1 MRISTKGRYALRV
14 MIDLARNGKESFVKL
29 HELSLRQQISEK
41 YLEGILGTLVRGKL
55 LEGARGKGGGY
66 RLNVNPKDCTVWQIL
81 SLMETSV
88 APVSC
93 LDDKVNECPRSK
105 TCVTLPVWKELDSM
119 IRSYLDNVTLEQ
131 FIRNTPESDGKVPE
145 GKNWNCGL

>member
-14 MIDLARNGKESFVKL
+14 MIDLARNGKDDFVKL
-29 HELSLRQQISEK
+29 HELSARQQISEK
-41 YLEGILGTLVRGKL
+41 YLEGILGSLVRGQL

-66 RLNVNPKDCTVWQIL
+66 RLKVSPKECSVWKIL

-93 LDDKVNECPRSK
+93 LDDKVNTCPRSK
-105 TCVTLPVWKELDSM
+105 ACVTLPVWKELDSL
-119 IRSYLDNVTLEQ
+119 IRGYLDNVTLDQ
-131 FIRNTPESDGKVPE
+131 FLRNTPESEGKIPD

>member
-14 MIDLARNGKESFVKL
+14 MIDLARNGRGEFVKL
-29 HELSLRQQISEK
+29 QELSNRQQISEK

-66 RLNVNPKDCTVWQIL
+66 RLNCNPEQCSVWDIL

-88 APVSC
+88 APVAC
-93 LDDKVNECPRSK
+93 LEKDAEKCDRADF
-105 TCVTLPVWKELDSM
+105 CVTLLVWKELDSL
-119 IRSYLDNVTLEQ
+119 IRGYLASVTLEQ
-131 FIRNTPESDGKVPE
+131 FLRNMPETEGKIPD